1 MKLVMAR
8 DQRWILV
15 GQVGGW
21 GWEGETRKHSGTPRP
36 GRRVQDARIAL
47 AWLCDLQQTTSFA
60 KPQIFPLKSEAGQ
73 GLLLLLFR
81 C

>member
-1 MKLVMAR
+1 MKLVTSR
-8 DQRWILV
+8 DQRRIFV

-21 GWEGETRKHSGTPRP
+21 GWEVRP
-36 GRRVQDARIAL
+36 GSTAAQWDRRVQDTRIAL
-47 AWLCDLQQTTSFA
+47 AWLCDLRQTTSFA